1 MSRYSQKFMSDLASL
16 VSHGPK
22 QFDSLIEDL
31 SDPHQRDKL
40 IEALRQLR
48 RVASEDT
55 RSELRVPPSG
65 SFSYDDIRVPE
76 IKDGNVETSEML
88 NLIHKKLTTAPTLQS
103 RPVLMDLADLLNV
116 PLAKRDTRPRI
127 VQKILTSLADRD
139 TDEISYAMN
148 RIREADR
155 GSTESFMELASFITR
170 GSGNGQQN

>member
-1 MSRYSQKFMSDLASL
+1 MTDLASL
-16 VSHGPK
+16 VSHGPD
-22 QFDSLIEDL
+22 QFDSLIKDL
-31 SDPHQRDKL
+31 SDPDQRDKL

-48 RVASEDT
+48 RVASDHT
-55 RSELRVPPSG
+55 RSKLPVASSG
-65 SFSYDDIRVPE
+65 RFSYDDIRVPE
-76 IKDGNVETSEML
+76 VKGRDAKISDML
-88 NLIHKKLTTAPTLQS
+88 NLIHQKLITASTLQS
-103 RPVLMDLADLLNV
+103 RPVLVDLADHLDV

-170 GSGNGQQN
+170 GSGNGQQHR

>member
-1 MSRYSQKFMSDLASL
+1 MSDLVSL
-16 VSHGPK
+16 VSHGPD

-31 SDPHQRDKL
+31 SDPDQRDKL

-48 RVASEDT
+48 RAASEDT
-55 RSELRVPPSG
+55 RSKSRVAPSTR
-65 SFSYDDIRVPE
+65 FSYDDIRVPE
-76 IKDGNVETSEML
+76 VKGNDPKTTML
-88 NLIHKKLTTAPTLQS
+88 NLIHQKLITASTLQS
-103 RPVLMDLADLLNV
+103 RPVLVDLADLLDV

-127 VQKILTSLADRD
+127 IQKILTSLADRD

-170 GSGNGQQN
+170 GSGNGQQNEIIS